1 MLKKKNLFEDN
12 FNKHKIGPI
21 DYDYTPIGEY
31 HYYKNRIKKNG
42 WIEPSNRGWRLGGH
56 WIIIE
61 NEKEHY
67 LMQPTNTK
75 HQYKLIN
82 GDLHYDNYEINSE
95 VRPLNLKSKVGYI
108 ICYKDN
114 FDFYSIVLDKQ
125 HLFIHKNTNDK
136 IKLIKKEKFSY
147 NCDNFI
153 KFNIKVQK
161 NLITI
166 KVNNKIKFKDVKIE
180 SSNGKFGLISEAPCY
195 FKYIKVST
203 TYKYFKEFKKI
214 INFEKIQI
222 KKKSSEY
229 PQPNLIKK
237 ISLKNFGAG
246 RQIRIGDLTGNGIN
260 DILIAQNLKLN
271 GIDLYSSISCLTAI
285 DDNGKVLWQFGEP
298 SNKFENQITT
308 SDLPFQIY
316 DIDGD
321 GHNEVILAK
330 NFFIYILDGRTGK
343 IKNKKLTPILP
354 NNASKNYTKWPEND
368 YHRINGDSIV
378 ICNFSGN
385 KRPSDI
391 LIKNRYNFIWAL
403 DKNLNQIWNK
413 KLNTGHFP
421 QPFDFNKDGKDELIA
436 GYSMISSNGKTLFDL
451 KLPDHVDEIAIG
463 KFNPSNK
470 LFQIAITAGDEG
482 LVIFDQKGKIIS
494 KNYVGHAQ
502 RLCAGKFRK
511 DIYGYQFYVVTFWNG
526 PNIISLHDSKG
537 KKIFSK
543 EKITNGNLLCPVN
556 WNNQDCDLVLL
567 NGNVKD
573 GGLIDG
579 YGDTVVNFPDDGHPD
594 LCALAFDFYNLGHDQ
609 IILWDQ
615 NSLCIYSHKEIKIK
629 KKITKRYPIY
639 NYSNY
644 RGEISL

>member
-1 MLKKKNLFEDN
+1 MLKKKILFIDD
-12 FNKHKIGPI
+12 FNNHKIGALE
-21 DYDYTPIGEY
+21 YDYSPIGEY

-61 NEKEHY
+61 NEKDHY
-67 LMQPTNTK
+67 LMQPTNSN

-82 GDLHYDNYEINSE
+82 GDINYDNYEINSE
-95 VRPLNLKSKVGYI
+95 IRPLNLNAKIGYI
-108 ICYKDN
+108 VSYKDN
-114 FDFYSIVLDKQ
+114 FNFYSVILEKQ
-125 HLFIHKNTNDK
+125 NLLICRNINDRVKIIKK
-136 IKLIKKEKFSY
+136 IKFLF

-153 KFNIKVQK
+153 KFKIKIQK
-161 NLITI
+161 NAITVF
-166 KVNNKIKFKDVKIE
+166 VNNKNLLKEVNIDCSK
-180 SSNGKFGLISEAPCY
+180 GKFGLISECPCY
-195 FKYIKVST
+195 FKYIKVYSS
-203 TYKYFKEFKKI
+203 YSSFENIKKI
-214 INFEKIQI
+214 IRNEKVRI
-222 KKKSSEY
+222 KEKSKNY
-229 PQPNLIKK
+229 PQPHLIKT

-246 RQIRIGDLTGNGIN
+246 RQIRIGDLTGNGKN
-260 DILIAQNLKLN
+260 DFLIAQNIKLN

-285 DDNGKVLWQFGEP
+285 DHNGKVLWQFGES
-298 SNKFENQITT
+298 SNNFENQITT

-321 GHNEVILAK
+321 GSNEVILAK
-330 NFFIYILDGRTGK
+330 NFYIYILDGKTGK
-343 IKNKKLTPILP
+343 VKNKKLTPILP
-354 NNASKNYTKWPEND
+354 KNADKNYTKWPEND
-368 YHRINGDSIV
+368 YHRINGDSII

-385 KRPSDI
+385 KHPSDI

-403 DKNLNQIWNK
+403 DKNLNQIWRK

-421 QPFDFNKDGKDELIA
+421 QPFDFNNDKKDELIA

-463 KFNPSNK
+463 KFDPSNK
-470 LFQIAITAGDEG
+470 LYQIAITAGDEG
-482 LVIFDQKGKIIS
+482 LVLFDQKGRIIS

-511 DIYGYQFYVVTFWNG
+511 DIEGYQFYVVTFWNG

-537 KKIFSK
+537 KRIFSK
-543 EKITNGNLLCPVN
+543 EKISNGNLLCPVN
-556 WNNQDCDLVLL
+556 WNNQECDLVLL
-567 NGNVKD
+567 NGNIKD

-615 NSLCIYSHKEIKIK
+615 DKLYIYSHKEINKNTNK
-629 KKITKRYPIY
+629 KKRYPIY